1 MKIRESTR
9 KRIIGARGKLEYK
22 NGKRR
27 SMEDVINE
35 LIDFF
40 EKHDG
45 ENED

>member
-1 MKIRESTR
+1 MKIHKSTLA
-9 KRIIGARGKLEYK
+9 RIIATRGKLEYK

-40 EKHDG
+40 EKHG
-45 ENED
+45 AN